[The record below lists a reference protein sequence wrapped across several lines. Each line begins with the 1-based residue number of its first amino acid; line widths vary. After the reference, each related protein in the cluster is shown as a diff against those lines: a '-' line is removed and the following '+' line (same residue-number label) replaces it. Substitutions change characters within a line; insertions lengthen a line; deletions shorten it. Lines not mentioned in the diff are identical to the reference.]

1 MRILKGL
8 FVKIDLKKANKV
20 MAIAKVEEDLN
31 TTVEEVVKE
40 DTDKGTSMTKVK
52 ALVKTIVVELR
63 RV

>member
-20 MAIAKVEEDLN
+20 VAIAKVEEDLN

-40 DTDKGTSMTKVK
+40 DTDKGTAMTKVK